1 MYQKG
6 DSKGL
11 LGKKGTYENRLMGA
25 VKFGGEVLANPLFQA
40 GVTALNPEVGGA
52 LMLAKKAGLLKKK

>member
-11 LGKKGTYENRLMGA
+11 LGKKGTYENRLIGA
-25 VKFGGEVLANPLFQA
+25 VKFGGEVLANPLVQA

>member
-1 MYQKG
+1 
-6 DSKGL
+6 
-11 LGKKGTYENRLMGA
+11 MGA
-25 VKFGGEVLANPLFQA
+25 IKYGGEVLSNPFVQA

>member
-11 LGKKGTYENRLMGA
+11 FGKKGTYENRLMGA
-25 VKFGGEVLANPLFQA
+25 VKYGKDVLSNPLIQA

-52 LMLAKKAGLLKKK
+52 LMLAKKAGLLKK

>member
-6 DSKGL
+6 NSKGL

-25 VKFGGEVLANPLFQA
+25 IKYGGEVLSNPFVQA
-40 GVTALNPEVGGA
+40 GVTALNPEIGGA